1 MKGHHGARVDQ
12 DRRSAMLCRKIT
24 VRQSRKSDETAV
36 AVVQT
41 EAFGRTTE
49 ATLTLTL
56 IAARLR
62 TISLVAECNA
72 HVVGHI
78 LFSEIVAPVK
88 SLALAPLAVLPEYR
102 EMQVGTSLVRE
113 GIVRARKLGYDAVFV
128 LGDPDYY
135 QRFGFSGALAG
146 PFEVPWKGPN
156 FMALEIREGSL
167 AGKAGK
173 LVYPAEFLG
182 I

>member
-1 MKGHHGARVDQ
+1 
-12 DRRSAMLCRKIT
+12 MLCRKIT
-24 VRQSRKSDETAV
+24 VRRSRKADETAI
-36 AVVQT
+36 AVVQS

-49 ATLTLTL
+49 AALALAL
-56 IAARLR
+56 ITARLR
-62 TISLVAECNA
+62 TISLVAQCDA

-78 LFSEIVAPVK
+78 VLSEIVAPVK

-113 GIVRARKLGYDAVFV
+113 AILRARKLGYDAVFV

-135 QRFGFSGALAG
+135 QRFGFSGALASA
-146 PFEVPWKGPN
+146 FDVPWKGPN

-173 LVYPAEFLG
+173 LTYPDAFLNA
-182 I
+182 